1 MSKSSSMKQAVKDS
15 KDIELPDDSDTW
27 SKDSGEHGLGQ
38 MGQNVERRK
47 RAAVRVSYDES
58 GIPQL
63 NLIPSEWRYPTNLGS
78 DQGDHVSAY
87 VLMLEVLIGC
97 KGDDIKKLP
106 DTLYKTVTAIMPDK
120 KDEFKKLRDDVVSKV
135 ARERTI
141 RKDTTQHLRKIGY
154 SQVSEVK
161 DRMKKGEVEL
171 IASYVEEVADRFV
184 TEVNRM
190 ENSAFSGRKKDLS
203 MDVIRAR
210 MNQLVDTKLADNDG
224 RSFNQFRDLIKYAI
238 GYLGTTAGKTVK
250 KVKGTKTKI
259 LDLQDI
265 TDWLCSESTRQNLTF
280 HPILSRSGT
289 VNKKTLFDFLKEI
302 TPLKKES
309 ESHAIEELRVI
320 NDEIARTKKL
330 RRARADFGVVS
341 TAEEERVGDLIAK
354 LFDYPKIGENDSER
368 VLYESLP
375 KHLVFIFSAFKHL
388 QILPK
393 ANKEAIYDSFLDRVL
408 DKQLWCTHVVQNY
421 LGQSVYLNREILKTE
436 IIKIAEIDFE
446 NNNFR
451 MLPTQLRIKTDPIII
466 KQSDYQ
472 SWNDG
477 LFESKTSEILR
488 SNALAKGSNFPERK
502 ILYEPF
508 SGARNLTEI
517 TKAQLEDRML
527 EEAKKIVQ
535 LRIEEFR
542 SKLIADE
549 SLGENILVGKER
561 DISVP
566 LPTITPAKSE
576 KVSGK
581 SDLEIVGK
589 KLFETTISDR
599 LENIPTRRFS
609 DPSNL
614 TRQKPS
620 PIIKPTSRIKAE
632 NSGLPPIVPRK

>member
-1 MSKSSSMKQAVKDS
+1 MSKPSSLRQAVKDS
-15 KDIELPDDSDTW
+15 KAIELPDDSDTW
-27 SKDSGEHGLGQ
+27 SEDSGEHGLGQ

-47 RAAVRVSYDES
+47 RAAVRVSYDQS

-78 DQGDHVSAY
+78 EQGDHVSSY
-87 VLMLEVLIGC
+87 VLMLEVLVGC

-120 KDEFKKLRDDVVSKV
+120 KDEFKRLRDDVVSKV

-203 MDVIRAR
+203 MDVVRTR
-210 MNQLVDTKLADNDG
+210 MTQLVCERFPDVNRNDFSNFRKIFTETIRFLETTAEKSQKKIDG
-224 RSFNQFRDLIKYAI
+224 RKIHDLHDVALEIQRRIANERVWVHPNFSR
-238 GYLGTTAGKTVK
+238 AGNVTL
-250 KVKGTKTKI
+250 KG
-259 LDLQDI
+259 LQ
-265 TDWLCSESTRQNLTF
+265 
-280 HPILSRSGT
+280 
-289 VNKKTLFDFLKEI
+289 DFLKEI

-309 ESHAIEELRVI
+309 ESHAIEDLRVI

-341 TAEEERVGDLIAK
+341 ITEEERVGNLIAK
-354 LFDYPKIGENDSER
+354 LFDYPKIGDGNDSER

-375 KHLVFIFSAFKHL
+375 RHLILVFSAFKHL
-388 QILPK
+388 QVLPK
-393 ANKEAIYDSFLDRVL
+393 TEKEAIYNSFLDRVL
-408 DKQLWCTHVVQNY
+408 DKQLWCTHFVPDHS
-421 LGQSVYLNREILKTE
+421 GQGVYINREILRTE
-436 IIKIAEIDFE
+436 ISKIAEIDFE
-446 NNNFR
+446 NNHFR
-451 MLPTQLRIKTDPIII
+451 MLPNQLRIITDPINVF
-466 KQSDYQ
+466 KDSKSYE
-472 SWNDG
+472 DG
-477 LFESKTSEILR
+477 LFESKISEILR
-488 SNALAKGSNFPERK
+488 ENAATRGVNFPVRK
-502 ILYEPF
+502 IFYKKF
-508 SGARNLTEI
+508 SGARDSREI
-517 TKAQLEDRML
+517 TQAELEGAMT
-527 EEAKKIVQ
+527 EESRKIVRT
-535 LRIEEFR
+535 RIEEFR

-549 SLGENILVGKER
+549 SLGGNLLVGKER

-576 KVSGK
+576 KVSSK

-589 KLFETTISDR
+589 KLFETTVSDR

-614 TRQKPS
+614 TSQKPN
-620 PIIKPTSRIKAE
+620 PIIKPTSKTKAA
-632 NSGLPPIVPRK
+632 NSGLPPIVPKK